1 MHTFDLDCIG
11 THLHIRIDVSSS
23 DTLDEDFSHIR
34 ERLIAFEN
42 RFSRFIPG
50 NWLHDL
56 NLHRRGILDTD
67 GKNMITFAL
76 DLAKKTDGYFDPTV
90 GKRLRDLGYGN
101 PATRVQAVSGDQNS

>member
-23 DTLDEDFSHIR
+23 DSLDEDFSHIR

-101 PATRVQAVSGDQNS
+101 PATQVQTDSANKNS